1 MRRLCFNRLA
11 GPLLVALGACTS
23 VPAPATEHADA
34 PATVPAA
41 STRGESTADAAATD
55 TLPAEEDETLASARR
70 SVRSTTEWLARGVDS
85 WFGDRPF
92 VEAGGKVVDGRLSIG
107 LSKRQGEGR
116 DVTVIFNA
124 RFRLPNFEAQRTY
137 LFLGRDDQREVVA
150 DTPGAFSS
158 QRRPLTA
165 NTADPSFFAGLG
177 VPLLD
182 SVDFRLGFRG
192 GLKLYAQARY
202 RRSWELDNADLLD
215 FRETLFWTREE
226 QIGLTTAIS
235 YEHAFSSS
243 LAGRWLAATTITQ
256 RSRRFEWSSSVGAYK
271 SPGDQRL
278 LSLEVLFG
286 GLQGTGIALS
296 DYGLQVKWEQPI
308 HKDWLLGE
316 VAVGHFWPRKDL
328 AKDRGQAWAVGCI
341 VKMKF

>member
-1 MRRLCFNRLA
+1 MRSFCLSRLHRTCW
-11 GPLLVALGACTS
+11 VALGTGVS
-23 VPAPATEHADA
+23 IPALAQTDPEPPPTMPAEAARGDA
-34 PATVPAA
+34 PADTSATEPQ
-41 STRGESTADAAATD
+41 DATD
-55 TLPAEEDETLASARR
+55 EVLETTRR

-92 VEAGGKVVDGRLSIG
+92 VKAGGKVLDGRLSVG
-107 LSKRQGEGR
+107 LSKRQGESR
-116 DVTVIFNA
+116 DTSVIFNA
-124 RFRLPNFEAQRTY
+124 RFRLPNFENQRSY
-137 LFLGRDDQREVVA
+137 LFLGRDDQREVVT
-150 DTPGAFSS
+150 DKPGVFSS
-158 QRRPLTA
+158 QQRPLAA

-177 VPLLD
+177 LPLLD

-202 RRSWELDNADLLD
+202 RQTWQLDVDDLVD
-215 FRETLFWTREE
+215 FRETVFWTRDD
-226 QIGLTTAIS
+226 QIGSTTAMS

-256 RSRRFEWSSSVGAYK
+256 RNSKFEWSSSVGAYH

-278 LSLEVLFG
+278 LSLELLVSG
-286 GLQGTGIALS
+286 VQGSGVAVS
-296 DYGLQVKWEQPI
+296 DYGPQVKWEQPI

-316 VAVGHFWPRKDL
+316 IAVGHFWPRKDP
-328 AKDRGQAWAVGCI
+328 ASERGRAWALGVI